1 MSVNGITTSSQAYS
15 SAAVSTAS
23 NTTTAKKSE
32 ETKEIKKDTAA
43 VYEKSSKSTSTDYK
57 TDTSTIAQLKAD
69 ADKHTAQLRSLV
81 EKLIL
86 KQGNSYNIANDNDMY
101 NLLRQGKVQ
110 VDAQTAE
117 QAKKDIA
124 DDGYWGVTQTSDRIV
139 SFAKALAG
147 NDPEKADEMIKA
159 FQKGFKAATKAWGG
173 ELPGICG
180 QTYDATM
187 EKLNAWKDGTEK
199 SAAVEND
206 Q

>member
-23 NTTTAKKSE
+23 NTTTAKKTE
-32 ETKEIKKDTAA
+32 GNKGNAKNTAA

-57 TDTSTIAQLKAD
+57 ADTNMVDQLKAD

-86 KQGNSYNIANDNDMY
+86 KQGSNYTIANDDDMY

-110 VDAQTAE
+110 VDSQTAA

-139 SFAKALAG
+139 SFAKALAS
-147 NDPEKADEMIKA
+147 NDPDKADEMIKA
-159 FQKGFKAATKAWGG
+159 FQKGFKAAAKAWGG

-187 EKLNAWKDGTEK
+187 EKLNKWKDGTEK
-199 SAAVEND
+199 AATAE
-206 Q
+206 QE